1 MIANTPLCKYNVF
14 KTMCGCH
21 ARYKIDNKTFNALKN
36 LGSNFEN
43 VLVME
48 TNTLVKYCPT

>member
-1 MIANTPLCKYNVF
+1 LIANTPLCKYNVF